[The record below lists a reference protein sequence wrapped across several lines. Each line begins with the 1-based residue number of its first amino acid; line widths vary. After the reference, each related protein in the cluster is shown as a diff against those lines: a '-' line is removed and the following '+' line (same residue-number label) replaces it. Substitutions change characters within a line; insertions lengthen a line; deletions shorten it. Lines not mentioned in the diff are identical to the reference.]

1 MKRLELHAPDYHRYV
16 EIDANRRY
24 CEVRRAK
31 IWQGKDSNNVRTALF
46 PCAGRA
52 HRQEEESVI
61 QRFQKRGYREPTTA
75 GAIGIQVEP
84 PRNMELE
91 AKIIANPNELDTR
104 LVYADWLQQ
113 NNNPRGELIALMAE
127 SLKDPDNQA
136 LAHSITT
143 YLHHHKDLLLG
154 GIQEYQFSLDMAEK
168 AAFTWHLGFLHSL
181 YLNVLTKGIYHDL
194 YDIRSALRSILT
206 HASSILIHEI
216 IFGMNG
222 SSGVYYQPNID
233 CLIKYGPKTLRSLEL
248 ARMDEKETFL
258 SWVDLGDLSRLWTE
272 FPGLSRVVLQGG
284 KMHLGSVIYAEHIKH
299 FEIRT
304 GGLDVNNLRAIASS
318 HWPELETLYLWLGD
332 PNYNGKSTSDDLY
345 PLLNNNHFPKLKRL
359 GLMNANYTNE
369 IVQSLSQSSLLPQL
383 SELDLSLGTMDDNGA
398 YRLLNHRSAFQHLS
412 KISLVDN
419 YLYQSQNRFHDWQEV
434 EVGDQKEIQ
443 TNHQGK
449 PLRYVTVGE

>member
-154 GIQEYQFSLDMAEK
+154 GIQEYQFSLDMA
-168 AAFTWHLGFLHSL
+168 
-181 YLNVLTKGIYHDL
+181 
-194 YDIRSALRSILT
+194 
-206 HASSILIHEI
+206 
-216 IFGMNG
+216 
-222 SSGVYYQPNID
+222 
-233 CLIKYGPKTLRSLEL
+233 
-248 ARMDEKETFL
+248 
-258 SWVDLGDLSRLWTE
+258 
-272 FPGLSRVVLQGG
+272 
-284 KMHLGSVIYAEHIKH
+284 
-299 FEIRT
+299 
-304 GGLDVNNLRAIASS
+304 
-318 HWPELETLYLWLGD
+318 
-332 PNYNGKSTSDDLY
+332 
-345 PLLNNNHFPKLKRL
+345 
-359 GLMNANYTNE
+359 
-369 IVQSLSQSSLLPQL
+369 
-383 SELDLSLGTMDDNGA
+383 
-398 YRLLNHRSAFQHLS
+398 
-412 KISLVDN
+412 
-419 YLYQSQNRFHDWQEV
+419 
-434 EVGDQKEIQ
+434 
-443 TNHQGK
+443 
-449 PLRYVTVGE
+449 